1 MFGVFVFM
9 AVLGW
14 LFVAVFLFSAADFDL
29 DVDVDSDVDV
39 DLGADVDIDADVDG
53 GIDFSGNALHLLGAL
68 FSFRSLVFFAAF
80 FGLTGVLLTWLD
92 SNTVL
97 ALILAIAIG
106 FFAAFINVKLMDYL
120 KRTSINSQLKDKKIA
135 GNTGKIVVPIA
146 AGRRGKVSI
155 DINGQ
160 RLSLTAMPYNERHD
174 QEFEVGATVVVVE
187 VKNGSALVTAMDELN

>member
-9 AVLGW
+9 AVFGW

-39 DLGADVDIDADVDG
+39 DLGADADLDG
-53 GIDFSGNALHLLGAL
+53 GSDWSGSALHLLGAL

-80 FGLTGVLLTWLD
+80 FGLTGLLLSWLD
-92 SNTVL
+92 ASSVL

-120 KRTSINSQLKDKKIA
+120 KRTSVSSQLKDTKIA
-135 GNTGKIVVPIA
+135 GNVGRVVVPISPTS
-146 AGRRGKVSI
+146 RGKVSV
-155 DINGQ
+155 DLDGQ
-160 RLSLTAMPYNERHD
+160 VLSLTAMPYNERHG
-174 QEFEVGATVVVVE
+174 EEYEVGDNVVVVE
-187 VKNGSALVTAMDELN
+187 VQNGSALVTRMDDLN